1 MSASKVY
8 FTDMRC
14 PVGTGLLDKLKKLIE
29 KAGIDSIDMDS
40 KFVAIKIHFGE
51 PGNLSFLRP
60 NFAKVV
66 ADKVTSLGGR
76 PFLTDCNTLYVG
88 RRKHA
93 LEHLAAAQEN
103 GFSPL
108 STGCQM
114 IIADGLKG
122 TDEMEVPLEGC
133 DHFQSAFIGR
143 AIMDADI
150 FISLTHFKGHEL
162 TGFGGAIKNIGM
174 GCGSRAGKM
183 AMHSI
188 GKPGIDAEK
197 CRGCKTC
204 THYCA
209 QSAISIGED
218 HKARIDHDLCAG
230 CGRCIGVCNFDA
242 ISNAFD
248 AESTILNERMAE
260 YTKAVIQNRPHFH
273 VSIVN
278 QVSPYCDCHAEND
291 AAVVPDIG
299 MFASFDP
306 VALDH
311 ACIDAVNAAP
321 AISTSVLGQ
330 CAHEHNDHFTDIHP
344 KTNWRSQIEHARKIG
359 IGNVDYEL
367 VTVKEGRLLPRTRGQ
382 PMHDKKRRLST
393 PFFLWPSVRPPSV
406 PARGVSAVEQF
417 FPEEFDVAVGTGSGL
432 PAQDGVR
439 HLFQPPADRAFRQA
453 AAEGLLAHHG
463 LVHAGVAGQH
473 TGQIQRDPAQE
484 VVADVREP
492 HEHLAG
498 ALHVLRHV
506 HADLE
511 AVHAVLRLQHL
522 DQGIGVRQGGGF
534 RGQDEEAFLRRHIE
548 IEHAVVDARAR
559 VHDEEIQIVLQ
570 LVHGIQQLQLLP
582 RIERQHLADTRR
594 GGQDGEA
601 VFRGQQDVPQGRP
614 LMEQVEDVLFGMQAQ
629 QHVHIGQPQVRV
641 QKQHA
646 LAARRQGQGQIDR
659 DIGLAHAPL
668 ARGDGK
674 YQRITAV
681 HARSR
686 CQVLPFCYTYLNLFI
701 TRQIDSMLTSCFIEA
716 GFTFSEKKA
725 RAFLSTGL
733 HRGTHGIVS

>member
-1 MSASKVY
+1 MKKALGPVTLAYPMPAFLVAAYDEEGKANIMTAAWGGICCSNPPCIAVSVRPERWTYKAIVARKAFTVCVPSAAQAAMVDFAGMVSGAKEDK
-8 FTDMRC
+8 FSA
-14 PVGTGLLDKLKKLIE
+14 TGLLDKLKKLIE

-188 GKPGIDAEK
+188 GKPSIDAEK

-260 YTKAVIQNRPHFH
+260 YTKAVIQGRPHFH

-344 KTNWRSQIEHARKIG
+344 KTNWRSQIEHAQKIG

-367 VTVKEGRLLPRTRGQ
+367 VTVK
-382 PMHDKKRRLST
+382 
-393 PFFLWPSVRPPSV
+393 
-406 PARGVSAVEQF
+406 
-417 FPEEFDVAVGTGSGL
+417 
-432 PAQDGVR
+432 
-439 HLFQPPADRAFRQA
+439 
-453 AAEGLLAHHG
+453 
-463 LVHAGVAGQH
+463 
-473 TGQIQRDPAQE
+473 
-484 VVADVREP
+484 
-492 HEHLAG
+492 
-498 ALHVLRHV
+498 
-506 HADLE
+506 
-511 AVHAVLRLQHL
+511 
-522 DQGIGVRQGGGF
+522 
-534 RGQDEEAFLRRHIE
+534 
-548 IEHAVVDARAR
+548 
-559 VHDEEIQIVLQ
+559 
-570 LVHGIQQLQLLP
+570 
-582 RIERQHLADTRR
+582 
-594 GGQDGEA
+594 
-601 VFRGQQDVPQGRP
+601 
-614 LMEQVEDVLFGMQAQ
+614 
-629 QHVHIGQPQVRV
+629 
-641 QKQHA
+641 
-646 LAARRQGQGQIDR
+646 
-659 DIGLAHAPL
+659 
-668 ARGDGK
+668 
-674 YQRITAV
+674 
-681 HARSR
+681 
-686 CQVLPFCYTYLNLFI
+686 
-701 TRQIDSMLTSCFIEA
+701 
-716 GFTFSEKKA
+716 
-725 RAFLSTGL
+725 
-733 HRGTHGIVS
+733 